1 MVMSRGTSTFL
12 ACFTGFWLLWALVAV
27 LCCLCGAVRR
37 RLKSGQEQWLREQRL
52 RTMEMEPADCPT
64 PLPAFCPP
72 LCLFSPGHGPMA
84 LPEAHWVTRPDADP
98 PCYEEAVLMD
108 DPPPSYNEVLAD
120 PLHGRGIFLKPPQQR
135 APPLSP
141 WELQGR
147 DPELALQLGS
157 SKPPEPSAEHGYCSL
172 IQLPSARH
180 WDSLGQLLSNMDF
193 SPNTDFSHNM
203 DHRGLLPETRTQSEF
218 LGFSG
223 VMGIPGFQELHEV
236 QEVNGLEPSC
246 GLPRVYPRLGRSTAV

>member
-1 MVMSRGTSTFL
+1 MGMSRGTSTFL

-27 LCCLCGAVRR
+27 LCCLCGALRR
-37 RLKSGQEQWLREQRL
+37 RLKSGQEQRLREQCL
-52 RTMEMEPADCPT
+52 RTMETESAECSP

-72 LCLFSPGHGPMA
+72 LCLSSPSHGPLT
-84 LPEAHWVTRPDADP
+84 LPEAHWVTWPDSDRNP

-120 PLHGRGIFLKPPQQR
+120 PLHGRAVFLKPPQQR

-147 DPELALQLGS
+147 DPEPALQSGS
-157 SKPPEPSAEHGYCSL
+157 SKPPAPSAEHGYCSL

-180 WDSLGQLLSNMDF
+180 WDGLGQLLS
-193 SPNTDFSHNM
+193 NM

-218 LGFSG
+218 LGFSRVIG
-223 VMGIPGFQELHEV
+223 MPGFQELHEV
-236 QEVNGLEPSC
+236 QEGNGLDSGC
-246 GLPRVYPRLGRSTAV
+246 GLRRGYPMLGRSTAV

>member
-1 MVMSRGTSTFL
+1 MGMSRGTSTFL
-12 ACFTGFWLLWALVAV
+12 ACFTGFWLLWALVAA
-27 LCCLCGAVRR
+27 LCCLGGALRR
-37 RLKSGQEQWLREQRL
+37 RLKSGRERRSGEQCL
-52 RTMEMEPADCPT
+52 RTAETGSAECSPRR
-64 PLPAFCPP
+64 PAFCPP
-72 LCLFSPGHGPMA
+72 LCLSAPGRGPPTP
-84 LPEAHWVTRPDADP
+84 PEAAHWVTWPDSDRNP

-120 PLHGRGIFLKPPQQR
+120 PLQGRAVLLKPPQQQ

-147 DPELALQLGS
+147 DPEPALQSGS
-157 SKPPEPSAEHGYCSL
+157 SKPPAPSGEQGYCSL

-180 WDSLGQLLSNMDF
+180 WDGLGQLLSD
-193 SPNTDFSHNM
+193 M

-223 VMGIPGFQELHEV
+223 AIGMPGFQQELHEV
-236 QEVNGLEPSC
+236 QEGNGPDSGC
-246 GLPRVYPRLGRSTAV
+246 GLRRGYPVLGRSTAV